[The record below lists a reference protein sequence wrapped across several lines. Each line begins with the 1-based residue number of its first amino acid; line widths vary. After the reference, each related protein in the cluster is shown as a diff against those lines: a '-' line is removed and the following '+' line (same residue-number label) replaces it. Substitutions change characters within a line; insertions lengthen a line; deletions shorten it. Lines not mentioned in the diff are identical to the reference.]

1 MKTSKKLFRI
11 LILVMLVVSLLP
23 VTALAAAG
31 YVTVNDGTTQYATL
45 DEAAAAATAQGGVVT
60 YHIYGEVTAT
70 GTNEKYTPAMAVS
83 GASTVN
89 LIGETSD
96 AKITLNGV
104 YYQRLSAAG
113 ASLNANGI
121 TFADARKASGEGS
134 DPDPWEF
141 CYLQTD
147 CDSATFTNCTFE
159 EGIMVSSDTI
169 FQSCTFDMKPQYYTA
184 GNNFDPNKDYSTDHY
199 ALWIHNYGDIIVDDC
214 TFKNADYGTIKST
227 WNKYNGGRNDADLTL
242 EVTNSTFENCGNGG
256 SHRPIHLD
264 GAASVFVAG
273 NTYINSYTEDVSNA
287 DTDYCEHID
296 IDESP
301 NGKGVDAVINSE
313 CNPPIYTIIYTDGVD
328 GEEVFSDQYNS
339 VIGDGI
345 ATPAFMGTPSRA
357 GYTFEGW
364 SPALAATVT
373 ADATY
378 TAQWKAI
385 GAADAPAAP
394 GATAAPAA
402 PAPVAPKTGDATNLA
417 LLFALVAISGVGVC
431 VIGSKQRKAR

>member
-1 MKTSKKLFRI
+1 MKTSKKLFRV

-45 DEAAAAATAQGGVVT
+45 DEAAAAATAQDGVVT
-60 YHIYGEVTAT
+60 YHIYGAVTAT
-70 GTNEKYTPAMAVS
+70 GTNVKYTPALAVS

-104 YYQRLSAAG
+104 YYQRLSATG
-113 ASLNANGI
+113 AELYAEGI
-121 TFADARKASGEGS
+121 TFADARRASGEGT

-141 CYLQTD
+141 CYIQPD
-147 CDSATFTNCTFE
+147 CDSAVFFDCTFE
-159 EGIMVSSDTI
+159 EGIIVSSDTI
-169 FQSCTFDMKPQYYTA
+169 FQSCTFDMKPQYYTE

-214 TFKNADYGTIKST
+214 TFKNADYGAIKST
-227 WNKYNGGRNDADLTL
+227 WDMYNGTSKDSNLTL
-242 EVTNSTFENCGNGG
+242 QVTNSTFDNCGNGG
-256 SHRPIHLD
+256 KHRPFHLD
-264 GAASVFVAG
+264 GAASLFLAG
-273 NTYINSYTEDVSNA
+273 NTFNNSYTKPVENA

-296 IDESP
+296 IKTSP
-301 NGKGVDAVINSE
+301 NGKGVDAVVNSE
-313 CNPPIYTIIYTDGVD
+313 CNPPFYYVIYTDGVE
-328 GEEVFSDQYNS
+328 GEEVFSDQIS
-339 VIGDGI
+339 GIIGDGI
-345 ATPAFMGTPSRA
+345 ATPAFNGTPTRA

-364 SPALAATVT
+364 SPAVAATVT
-373 ADATY
+373 ADVTY
-378 TAQWKAI
+378 TAQWKPI
-385 GAADAPAAP
+385 AAPATPAPAAP
-394 GATAAPAA
+394 VAPTAT
-402 PAPVAPKTGDATNLA
+402 PAPAPKTGDATNLA